1 MDHTVIIYRPKPP
14 YLFSKHLEL
23 FSLNNEP
30 VPYIY
35 DRMGKSCR
43 SIKRLGRKEL
53 FPVKCIFRGEP
64 YDPVIECLAYGE
76 FSSSSRIREY
86 LKKHLRI
93 DFDYNRF
100 LEVIKDYP
108 KLQGIVGKYP
118 GLRPGRAMSLYE
130 ALIDA
135 VVKQRISLKA
145 SLRIT
150 SRLVKRY
157 GQHFTINNEDYYST
171 PLPERILDS
180 TILELRKQGLT
191 SVKARALWEIARAEY
206 EGWLP
211 SIREVERDPWRVVDE
226 LTGIYGVGPWT
237 AELAVAM
244 TLGDFRVG
252 PRMDLAVRRGL
263 SRFGFSVEELLRDE
277 HLTEFIGL
285 VMYLASI
292 H

>member
-1 MDHTVIIYRPKPP
+1 MDHTIIIYRPKPP

-30 VPYIY
+30 TPYIY
-35 DRMGKSCR
+35 DKTGKSCR
-43 SIKRLGRKEL
+43 SIKRLDRKEL
-53 FPVKCIFRGEP
+53 FPVKCIFKGEP
-64 YDPVIECLAYGE
+64 YDPVVECLVYDG
-76 FSSSSRIREY
+76 FSSISRIREY
-86 LKKHLRI
+86 IKKHLRI

-108 KLQGIVGKYP
+108 KLQDIIEEYP

-130 ALIDA
+130 ELIDA
-135 VVKQRISLKA
+135 VIKQRIGLKA

-150 SRLVKRY
+150 SRLVKHY
-157 GQHFTINNEDYYST
+157 SQHFTINSEDYYST

-180 TILELRKQGLT
+180 TILGLRKQGLT
-191 SVKARALWEIARAEY
+191 RAKARAVWEIARAEY
-206 EGWLP
+206 EGRLP
-211 SIREVERDPWRVVDE
+211 SVREVERDPWRVVEE
-226 LTGIYGVGPWT
+226 LTGIYGVGSWT

-263 SRFGFSVEELLRDE
+263 SRLGFSVEELLMDKR
-277 HLTEFIGL
+277 LTGFIGL
-285 VMYLASI
+285 IMYLASI